1 MPNGEKII
9 WDSYRWNQPESILVP
24 GSKTSKTFSALQQ
37 PLNIRV
43 TNADNKVLFQRN
55 YKYDKSGNILQSKT
69 EEGNINYQYDALNRL
84 KQVNPDQSLQQKG
97 LQAESYI
104 YDLTD
109 NRIGSLQQ
117 LSEWQYNTNGQLI
130 LWSTSNQKHEV
141 SYDANGNLI
150 KEVVNDKERIYQ

>member
-1 MPNGEKII
+1 MLDKLGRRIKETVTYQNNNEIITKELQYSYDVDGNLATITYPDGNIVKYTYTNGLLKEALLPNGEKII
-9 WDSYRWNQPESILVP
+9 WDSYRWNQPESILAP

-97 LQAESYI
+97 L
-104 YDLTD
+104 
-109 NRIGSLQQ
+109 
-117 LSEWQYNTNGQLI
+117 
-130 LWSTSNQKHEV
+130 
-141 SYDANGNLI
+141 
-150 KEVVNDKERIYQ
+150 